1 MIFVCQINKKAREIA
16 ETTSLSEDTGKQWK
30 KNEKK
35 IIKALDKG
43 LDDPENG
50 RTMPYKELM

>member
-50 RTMPYKELM
+50 RTMPYEELM

>member
-16 ETTSLSEDTGKQWK
+16 ETSWLSEDTGKQWK

-50 RTMPYKELM
+50 RTMPYEELM

>member
-43 LDDPENG
+43 LDDPENS
-50 RTMPYKELM
+50 RTMPYEELM

>member
-1 MIFVCQINKKAREIA
+1 MIFVYQINKKAREVA
-16 ETTSLSEDTGKQWK
+16 ETSWLAEDTGKQWK

-50 RTMPYKELM
+50 RTMPYEELM

>member
-50 RTMPYKELM
+50 RTMPHEELM

>member
-1 MIFVCQINKKAREIA
+1 MIFDCQINKKAREIA

-50 RTMPYKELM
+50 RTMPYEELM

>member
-1 MIFVCQINKKAREIA
+1 MIFVCQINKKARQIA

-50 RTMPYKELM
+50 RTMPYEELM

>member
-43 LDDPENG
+43 LGDPENG
-50 RTMPYKELM
+50 RTMPYEELM

>member
-35 IIKALDKG
+35 IIKARDKG

-50 RTMPYKELM
+50 RTMPYEELM

>member
-1 MIFVCQINKKAREIA
+1 MIFVYQINKKAREVA
-16 ETTSLSEDTGKQWK
+16 ETSWLAEDTDKQWK

>member
-16 ETTSLSEDTGKQWK
+16 ETTSFSEDTGKQWK

-50 RTMPYKELM
+50 RTMPYEELM

>member
-50 RTMPYKELM
+50 RTMPY

>member
-16 ETTSLSEDTGKQWK
+16 ETTSLSEDTGKQRK

-50 RTMPYKELM
+50 RTMPYEELM

>member
-1 MIFVCQINKKAREIA
+1 MILVCQINKKAREIA

-50 RTMPYKELM
+50 RTMPYEELM